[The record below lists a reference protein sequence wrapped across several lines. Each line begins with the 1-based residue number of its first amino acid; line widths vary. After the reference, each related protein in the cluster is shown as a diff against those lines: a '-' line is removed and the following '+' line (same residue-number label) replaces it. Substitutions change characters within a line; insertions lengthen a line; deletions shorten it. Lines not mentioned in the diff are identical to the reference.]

1 MKIKV
6 AFKGYFRE
14 LQYEYI
20 EYSSIDDFNTKIS
33 KLIGTKEVTR
43 LEMLYLP
50 IDVYVLLD
58 STPFRVPNSLGLRSN
73 LVFVR
78 ESEDGKELQNLE
90 DEDFEVIKVLI
101 EDKAFQEYY
110 TLKGIDYYEVI
121 LDRMSENK

>member
-14 LQYEYI
+14 LQYEDIDYNSI
-20 EYSSIDDFNTKIS
+20 EDFNSKVS
-33 KLIGTKEVTR
+33 KLIGTENVTR

-50 IDVYVLLD
+50 LDVYVLLD
-58 STPFRVPNSLGLRSN
+58 STPYRVPNSLGLRSN

-90 DEDFEVIKVLI
+90 DDDFEVIKVLI

-110 TLKGIDYYEVI
+110 TLKGIDYYDVI
-121 LDRMSENK
+121 LERMSENE